1 MKVKDVLEVTHND
14 VSIMTG
20 LFPIVTI
27 HFEKKEANMLSKDI
41 LNSKVRKIDSLD
53 KRIRIWLEETKN
65 KKED

>member
-1 MKVKDVLEVTHND
+1 MKVKDVLEVTNND
-14 VSIMTG
+14 VSIMKG

-41 LNSKVRKIDSLD
+41 LNSKVRKIDVLD

-65 KKED
+65 NKED